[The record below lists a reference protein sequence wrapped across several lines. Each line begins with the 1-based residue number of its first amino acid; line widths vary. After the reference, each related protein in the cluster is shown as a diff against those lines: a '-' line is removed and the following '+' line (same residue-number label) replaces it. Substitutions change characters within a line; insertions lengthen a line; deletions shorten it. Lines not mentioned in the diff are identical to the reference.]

1 MSRHEIGTSRSG
13 SVVANGEIRVPLD
26 QDGFRRDRNRTSIAA
41 TMGVTMTLGFCGFP
55 ALLLYM
61 WVTDPAERN
70 TTLAIVGAAL
80 SLVLLL
86 IISAATW
93 PAMQTANLLTK
104 TLKERLPALIVNR
117 DGIQDYSSNSVF
129 GFIPWSQIEAVLA
142 TSRYSNRLNQD
153 FPGVAFVVKDRN
165 FLLRRRLGLTGSR
178 LSDYPPTAERR
189 QIFIPQGR
197 IGVPVENVVSQI
209 NAFRAGLIP

>member
-80 SLVLLL
+80 SLVLPVVLCVVAG
-86 IISAATW
+86 AADACHRW
-93 PAMQTANLLTK
+93 GGPLFSVTAHYQ
-104 TLKERLPALIVNR
+104 RGDMAR
-117 DGIQDYSSNSVF
+117 DANCQSS
-129 GFIPWSQIEAVLA
+129 
-142 TSRYSNRLNQD
+142 D
-153 FPGVAFVVKDRN
+153 KD
-165 FLLRRRLGLTGSR
+165 
-178 LSDYPPTAERR
+178 
-189 QIFIPQGR
+189 
-197 IGVPVENVVSQI
+197 VEGEI
-209 NAFRAGLIP
+209 AGLDCQSGRHTGLFFKLCLWLYSVEPN